1 MRVTFKLGDEDLT
14 HLKRMMR
21 SAAAAAL
28 GKDHT
33 KIVASALAMA
43 RRARE
48 AKPPAYVLE
57 RITMIEEI
65 ASMVE
70 DTEWRLPASVRKHV
84 CGALAY
90 FAEPHDLIPDHI
102 PVLGFLD
109 DAIMIEI
116 MAEEFLPEIQGY
128 RTFCRYRNSIS
139 RRVLAGTQRAPRH
152 QRLVAKRRQIRARIQ
167 ARRQRARDTG
177 ARGPLRPW

>member
-21 SAAAAAL
+21 SAAAGAKE
-28 GKDHT
+28 KDPQ
-33 KIVASALAMA
+33 KIVDAALAMA

-48 AKPPAYVLE
+48 AEAPDYVLE
-57 RITMIEEI
+57 RITTIEDI
-65 ASMVE
+65 ARMVE
-70 DTEWRLPASVRKHV
+70 DTEWRLPASVRKRV

-116 MAEEFLPEIQGY
+116 MAEGFLPEIQGY
-128 RTFCRYRNSIS
+128 RDFCRYRDSIS
-139 RRVLAGTQRAPRH
+139 RRLSSATQGALLH
-152 QRLVAKRRQIRARIQ
+152 QRLVAKRREFRARIQ
-167 ARRQRARDTG
+167 ARHQRAQDGSRS
-177 ARGPLRPW
+177 RFKLW